1 MIRPNS
7 NDRPTSSAVAAHP
20 LFWKPSKQLQFLM
33 EVSDWIE
40 KMEAKVEVEIT
51 KRLEW
56 KRGEIVGNWL
66 EKIDELLKQGF
77 FIN

>member
-33 EVSDWIE
+33 EVSHWFEKIE
-40 KMEAKVEVEIT
+40 IKDPIV

-56 KRGEIVGNWL
+56 RRGEIVGNWL

-77 FIN
+77 FL